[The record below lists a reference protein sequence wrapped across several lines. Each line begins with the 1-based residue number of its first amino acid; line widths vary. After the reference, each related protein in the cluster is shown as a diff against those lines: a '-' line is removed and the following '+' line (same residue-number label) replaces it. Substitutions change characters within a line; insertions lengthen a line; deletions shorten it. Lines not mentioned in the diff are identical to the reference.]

1 MVQEDKIMR
10 KNFLF
15 ALTAA
20 LAVTVMQPQM
30 FLMAEEMEGTSYEDE
45 YETGEHNDQD
55 EDETGDDDYQ
65 DEYETGEDEENTV
78 EELGQVK
85 KVSVAPDTFTKL
97 TVSWETVENAAGYEI
112 QYATKSNFANAQVI
126 TVGNRTERKIK
137 GLKKGS
143 KYYIR
148 VRAYA
153 DGSDD
158 TIYGDYSSK
167 VSVNIAKT
175 AKARTKESY
184 EKFLKKK
191 KTGYFVIKD
200 LDKNGVKE
208 LVYCKKMSSPAKLF
222 TYNMAEQKVYQP
234 MRYDKVWID
243 VDKKKRYCAGNSSG
257 LSSCGEY
264 AIKKNNLW
272 GENIHT
278 VSVVD
283 LGETVGYFR
292 EDKVKGEVKVKRISK
307 SKFKSMQK
315 KYEASFKNAGK
326 YLVNNAANRKKA
338 LKKL

>member
-1 MVQEDKIMR
+1 MR

-20 LAVTVMQPQM
+20 LAVTVVQPQM
-30 FLMAEEMEGTSYEDE
+30 FLMAEEMEDTSYEDE
-45 YETGEHNDQD
+45 YETEDDNYQNED
-55 EDETGDDDYQ
+55 ED
-65 DEYETGEDEENTV
+65 ETGEDEESV
-78 EELGQVK
+78 IEELGQVK

-126 TVGNRTERKIK
+126 TVGDRTGRKIK

-167 VSVNIAKT
+167 VSINIAKT
-175 AKARTKESY
+175 AKTKIKKRY

-208 LVYCKKMSSPAKLF
+208 LVYCKTMASPAKLF
-222 TYNMAEQKVYQP
+222 TYHMETQKVYQP
-234 MRYDKVWID
+234 WGYDKIWID
-243 VDKKKRYCAGNSSG
+243 IDKKRRYCAGAG
-257 LSSCGEY
+257 GGFVSCGEY
-264 AIKKNNLW
+264 TIKKNNLW
-272 GENIHT
+272 GETIHS
-278 VSVVD
+278 VSVMD
-283 LGETVGYFR
+283 EGETVGYAK
-292 EDKVKGEVKVKRISK
+292 EDKVKGKLKIKRISK
-307 SKFKSMQK
+307 SKFQSLQK
-315 KYEASFKNAGK
+315 KYVASFKNAGK